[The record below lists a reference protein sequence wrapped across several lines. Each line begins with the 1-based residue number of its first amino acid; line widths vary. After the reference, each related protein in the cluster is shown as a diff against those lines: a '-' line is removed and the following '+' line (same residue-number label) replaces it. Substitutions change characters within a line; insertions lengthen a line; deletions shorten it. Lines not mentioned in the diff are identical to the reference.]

1 MDYKA
6 PEWMSSISFFKEMKK
21 MAKTFYKIPSEYNE
35 NALFSQAKK
44 ALTLVFKQK
53 KIVLLK

>member
-21 MAKTFYKIPSEYNE
+21 MSKTFYKNPSEYNE

-44 ALTLVFKQK
+44 TLNLVFKQK
-53 KIVLLK
+53 QIVSLK